1 MPSSNPRAR
10 RLLSL
15 LVLAALTVS
24 VRLPFVLRADRFFD
38 SDEAVE
44 GLMARH
50 VAQGEHPAFLWGQR
64 YKGVPEVYLNAAL
77 FSVARPSVV
86 ALKATTL
93 ACFVLFVCLQFLLL
107 EALFSTR
114 IAWMASALVILCPP
128 ALVLWT
134 LSANAEVVMTFL
146 AGTVMGLALVRFER
160 TSSRAALALAC
171 GAAGFGL
178 WVHQYIVYYLLA
190 LAIGLV
196 WTVPAARTRIRQVV
210 AGDGLPAWLRIATAA
225 VAAVAALYVA
235 LGLMAFL
242 TGGFAVT
249 LLDVYI
255 GVQNPQKLWRIGA
268 ALLTLFVVVRLAA
281 QLAHE
286 RHRGDWT
293 LALAAVAGFVVGY
306 APALVASFG
315 SVNLPMARMNASD
328 LRNAAGSIV
337 GEVVPI
343 VAGLRGP
350 SNDWILSP
358 WLGLVPIAI
367 TLASFFALRRRSTTP
382 FFHVLVLVV
391 PVVFIASGSF
401 HDSQSYRYVIPV
413 YAALAVVFAIGAEE
427 IGRWNTLAGAA
438 ALGFLLIMGAV
449 EQATWYSRL
458 PPETRSGPIMECLT
472 QHGIRGAMADY
483 WLSYKLTFLSGETL
497 ILAPSNGVD
506 RYPPYTSFVRSLGP
520 ADDAAQPC
528 RSLLL
533 Q

>member
-1 MPSSNPRAR
+1 M
-10 RLLSL
+10 
-15 LVLAALTVS
+15 
-24 VRLPFVLRADRFFD
+24 FD

-50 VAQGEHPAFLWGQR
+50 VAHGEFPAFLWGQQ

-77 FSVARPSVV
+77 FSVTGPSVV
-86 ALKATTL
+86 ALKSTTL
-93 ACFVLFVCLQFLLL
+93 ACFALFVCLQFLLL

-114 IAWMASALVILCPP
+114 IAWMASALLLLGPP
-128 ALVLWT
+128 SLVLWT

-146 AGTVMGLALVRFER
+146 AGTVMGLALVRFQR

-178 WVHQYIVYYLLA
+178 WVHQYILYYLVALGICLA
-190 LAIGLV
+190 
-196 WTVPAARTRIRQVV
+196 WTVPAVRARIREVV
-210 AGDGLPAWLRIATAA
+210 AGDGLPAWLRVATAA
-225 VAAVAALYVA
+225 VAAVATLYVA

-255 GVQNPQKLWRIGA
+255 GLQNPQKLWRIGA
-268 ALLTLFVVVRLAA
+268 ALLTLFTAVRLVA
-281 QLAHE
+281 QFAHE
-286 RHRGDWT
+286 RHHGDWP
-293 LALAAVAGFVVGY
+293 LALAAAAGFVVGY
-306 APALVASFG
+306 GPALVASFG
-315 SVNLPMARMNASD
+315 SVNLPMARMNAAD
-328 LRNAAGSIV
+328 LTGAAGSIA
-337 GEVVPI
+337 GEIVPI

-358 WLGLVPIAI
+358 WLGIVPIVI
-367 TLASFFALRRRSTTP
+367 LMASFLALRRRSTTP

-413 YAALAVVFAIGAEE
+413 YAGLAVVFAVGAEE
-427 IGRWNTLAGAA
+427 IGGWNAFAGVA
-438 ALGFLLIMGAV
+438 ALAVLLVMGAV

-472 QHGIRGAMADY
+472 QHGLRGAMADY

-520 ADDAAQPC
+520 AEAAQPC

>member
-1 MPSSNPRAR
+1 
-10 RLLSL
+10 
-15 LVLAALTVS
+15 
-24 VRLPFVLRADRFFD
+24 
-38 SDEAVE
+38 
-44 GLMARH
+44 
-50 VAQGEHPAFLWGQR
+50 
-64 YKGVPEVYLNAAL
+64 
-77 FSVARPSVV
+77 
-86 ALKATTL
+86 
-93 ACFVLFVCLQFLLL
+93 VCLQFLLL
-107 EALFSTR
+107 ETVFSTR
-114 IAWMASALVILCPP
+114 IAWMASALIIVCPP

-146 AGTVMGLALVRFER
+146 AGAVIGLALVRFER
-160 TSSRAALALAC
+160 TASRAALALAC

-190 LAIGLV
+190 VTIGLA
-196 WTVPAARTRIRQVV
+196 WRVPAARTRIRHVV
-210 AGDGLPAWLRIATAA
+210 AGDGLPTWLRVATAA
-225 VAAVAALYVA
+225 MAAVAALYVA
-235 LGLMAFL
+235 LGFMAFL
-242 TGGFAVT
+242 TGGFAMT

-268 ALLTLFVVVRLAA
+268 AMLTLFVIARLAA
-281 QLAHE
+281 QSAYQ

-315 SVNLPMARMNASD
+315 SVNLPMARMNAAD

-358 WLGLVPIAI
+358 WLGVVPIAI
-367 TLASFFALRRRSTTP
+367 MLASFFALRRRSTMP
-382 FFHVLVLVV
+382 FFHLLVLVV

-438 ALGFLLIMGAV
+438 ALACLLIMGVV

-458 PPETRSGPIMECLT
+458 PPDTRSGPIMDCLT
-472 QHGIRGAMADY
+472 QRGIRGAMADY
-483 WLSYKLTFLSGETL
+483 WLSYKVTFLSGETF
-497 ILAPSNGVD
+497 ILAPTNGVD
-506 RYPPYTSFVRSLGP
+506 RYPPYTTFVRSLGP
-520 ADDAAQPC
+520 AGDAAQPC

>member
-1 MPSSNPRAR
+1 
-10 RLLSL
+10 
-15 LVLAALTVS
+15 
-24 VRLPFVLRADRFFD
+24 
-38 SDEAVE
+38 
-44 GLMARH
+44 
-50 VAQGEHPAFLWGQR
+50 
-64 YKGVPEVYLNAAL
+64 
-77 FSVARPSVV
+77 
-86 ALKATTL
+86 
-93 ACFVLFVCLQFLLL
+93 LQFLLL

-114 IAWMASALVILCPP
+114 IAWVASALLILGPP
-128 ALVLWT
+128 SLVLWT

-146 AGTVMGLALVRFER
+146 AGAVMGLALVRFQR

-178 WVHQYIVYYLLA
+178 WVHQYILYYVVA
-190 LAIGLV
+190 LAICLA
-196 WTVPAARTRIRQVV
+196 WTVPAVRARIREVV
-210 AGDGLPAWLRIATAA
+210 AGDGLPAWLRVATAA
-225 VAAVAALYVA
+225 VAGVAALYVA
-235 LGLMAFL
+235 LGLMAFM

-255 GVQNPQKLWRIGA
+255 GLQNPQKLWRIGA
-268 ALLTLFVVVRLAA
+268 ALLTLFTAVRLVA
-281 QLAHE
+281 QFAHE
-286 RHRGDWT
+286 RHRGDWP
-293 LALAAVAGFVVGY
+293 LALAASAGFVAGY

-315 SVNLPMARMNASD
+315 SVNLPMARMNAAD
-328 LRNAAGSIV
+328 LRGAAGSIA
-337 GEVVPI
+337 GEIVPI

-358 WLGLVPIAI
+358 WLGIVPIVI
-367 TLASFFALRRRSTTP
+367 TMASFLALRRRSTTP
-382 FFHVLVLVV
+382 FFHVLVLIV

-413 YAALAVVFAIGAEE
+413 YAALAVVVAIGAEE
-427 IGRWNTLAGAA
+427 IGSWNTLAGVA
-438 ALGFLLIMGAV
+438 ALATLLVMGAV

-458 PPETRSGPIMECLT
+458 PPETRSGPIIECLT
-472 QHGIRGAMADY
+472 QHGLKGVMADY

-520 ADDAAQPC
+520 PDAAQPC

>member
-24 VRLPFVLRADRFFD
+24 VRLPFLLRADRFFD

-50 VAQGEHPAFLWGQR
+50 VAQGEHPAFLWGQQ
-64 YKGVPEVYLNAAL
+64 YKGVPEVYLNAVL
-77 FSVARPSVV
+77 FSVTTPSVV

-93 ACFVLFVCLQFLLL
+93 SCFALFVCLQFLLL

-114 IAWMASALVILCPP
+114 IAWMASALLLLGPP
-128 ALVLWT
+128 SLVLWT

-146 AGTVMGLALVRFER
+146 AGAVMGLALVRFER
-160 TSSRAALALAC
+160 TSSGAALALAC

-178 WVHQYIVYYLLA
+178 WVHQYIVYYLVA
-190 LAIGLV
+190 LAICLI
-196 WTVPAARTRIRQVV
+196 WRVPAARTRIGQVV
-210 AGDGLPAWLRIATAA
+210 AGEGLAPWLRIATTVIAA
-225 VAAVAALYVA
+225 IAALYVA

-268 ALLTLFVVVRLAA
+268 ALLMLFAAVRLLA

-286 RHRGDWT
+286 RRQGHWS
-293 LALAAVAGFVVGY
+293 LALAAVAGFVAGY

-315 SVNLPMARMNASD
+315 SVNLPMARMNAAD
-328 LRNAAGSIV
+328 LGHAAGSIV
-337 GEVVPI
+337 GEIVPI

-358 WLGLVPIAI
+358 WLGLVLIAV
-367 TLASFFALRRRSTTP
+367 TLASCLALRQRATTP
-382 FFHVLVLVV
+382 FFHLLVLVV

-413 YAALAVVFAIGAEE
+413 YAALAVVFAIGVEE
-427 IGRWNTLAGAA
+427 IGRWNTAAGVATLAG
-438 ALGFLLIMGAV
+438 LLVMGAL

-458 PPETRSGPIMECLT
+458 PPDTRSGPIIECLT

-483 WLSYKLTFLSGETL
+483 WSSYKLTFLSGETL
-497 ILAPSNGVD
+497 ILAPSPGPD

-520 ADDAAQPC
+520 SDAAQPC